1 MNVLRRT
8 TLVQSPGGVRDP
20 WVFLVALAVQLVAL
34 RGFWDLPPTA
44 IKAALAFSY
53 GLISV
58 GVVRNWRWWGM
69 RLIGLGIVLNLAAM
83 VANGGLMPVSPET
96 VAQAGLEGRIAQ
108 VQLGEYIPRSKG
120 LLQAAPAI
128 RLEWLSDS
136 IPIRPIHR
144 VVSPGDV
151 VIVFGFLF
159 FLMEAFRSR
168 PWAKPNAFGGSR

>member
-8 TLVQSPGGVRDP
+8 TLVQPRGGVRDP
-20 WVFLVALAVQLVAL
+20 WVFLVALAVQLIAL

-44 IKAALAFSY
+44 IKAVLAFSY

-58 GVVRNWRWWGM
+58 GVVRNRRWWGI

-83 VANGGLMPVSPET
+83 AANGGLMPVSPEA
-96 VAQAGLEGRIAQ
+96 VAQAGLEGRIAY
-108 VQLGEYIPRSKG
+108 VQLGEYIPGSKG

-151 VIVFGFLF
+151 VIVFGFLL
-159 FLMEAFRSR
+159 FLVEAFRSR